1 MRYNGVKYQ
10 KTEVTNEKYSEKIR
24 QSNAV
29 LVENVQK
36 LRTQRGWSVR
46 ELSERADIPY
56 DSLQSFLQRKSEGC
70 NYITFVKL
78 CYAFELEPSE
88 LSGVSF
94 VDPKIKETVSL
105 TRQLKQHHRDRIV
118 AYAMRL
124 YKMFQQEIPG
134 VKEIAVL
141 LPECKNGF
149 LKASDHV
156 EKLLL
161 VNLDKS
167 VVEET
172 NVALKIPCWHYDP
185 HYRKGEILLLGTHRA
200 VLNGEPCVVYKGE
213 NMFICK
219 KKIEY
224 VNGNKEVSYVSLLD
238 GHTELFKEKEIT
250 QKLGFVIGFLYSDG
264 EWGIR

>member
-1 MRYNGVKYQ
+1 MKYQ

-141 LPECKNGF
+141 CQNAKMVF
-149 LKASDHV
+149 
-156 EKLLL
+156 
-161 VNLDKS
+161 
-167 VVEET
+167 
-172 NVALKIPCWHYDP
+172 
-185 HYRKGEILLLGTHRA
+185 
-200 VLNGEPCVVYKGE
+200 
-213 NMFICK
+213 
-219 KKIEY
+219 
-224 VNGNKEVSYVSLLD
+224 
-238 GHTELFKEKEIT
+238 
-250 QKLGFVIGFLYSDG
+250 
-264 EWGIR
+264 